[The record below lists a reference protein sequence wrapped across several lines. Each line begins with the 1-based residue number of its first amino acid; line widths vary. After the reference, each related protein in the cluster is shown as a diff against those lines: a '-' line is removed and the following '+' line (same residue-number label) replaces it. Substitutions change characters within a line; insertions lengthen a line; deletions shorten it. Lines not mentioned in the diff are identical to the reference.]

1 MHFFVKNIYM
11 VSFHSC
17 TMNSLP
23 KILLF
28 LSFSESNFLD
38 REEFKELLNFFNI
51 HLNEVTIVMFKK
63 IFCNF
68 KNYIDELDLQRSIIQ
83 C

>member
-1 MHFFVKNIYM
+1 MY
-11 VSFHSC
+11 
-17 TMNSLP
+17 SLP

-51 HLNEVTIVMFKK
+51 HLNEVTIIMFMD
-63 IFCNF
+63 IFFNF
-68 KNYIDELDLQRSIIQ
+68 KNCIQ
-83 C
+83 LKLTLL

>member
-1 MHFFVKNIYM
+1 MY
-11 VSFHSC
+11 
-17 TMNSLP
+17 SLP

-51 HLNEVTIVMFKK
+51 HLDEVTIIMFMNL
-63 IFCNF
+63 FSNL
-68 KNYIDELDLQRSIIQ
+68 KNYINELNLER
-83 C
+83 

>member
-1 MHFFVKNIYM
+1 MHLFFKDIYM

-38 REEFKELLNFFNI
+38 REEFKELLKFFNI
-51 HLNEVTIVMFKK
+51 HLNEVTIVTFMN
-63 IFCNF
+63 IFCISCNL
-68 KNYIDELDLQRSIIQ
+68 KN
-83 C
+83 

>member
-1 MHFFVKNIYM
+1 MY
-11 VSFHSC
+11 
-17 TMNSLP
+17 SLP

-51 HLNEVTIVMFKK
+51 HLNEVTIIMFMD

-68 KNYIDELDLQRSIIQ
+68 KNCFNELNLQRSIIQ
-83 C
+83 LKLTLL